1 MPARGDPARVSI
13 ILPVH
18 NAEPWLDECLRSV
31 LQQDFEGSMELSV
44 FNDASKD
51 KSMTIVEK
59 WKEKLEGS
67 GILVVIGGHDSPS
80 PRGVG
85 YSKNQAVAQSSGP
98 YLCFLDSIIGCRVSR
113 EPPGST
119 ERYTRWVNQLEPHQL
134 LAQVFTSNGPTVIM
148 PTWFCSRAWFSHV
161 GPFDEGGR
169 GVPEDLLF
177 FYNHLRKGGGVIR
190 VDQSLLLYRYH
201 PHAATHAVLEYET
214 FGCPKGRKA
223 ATSPSGPGPSPWAF
237 CPPSPERPELL
248 SDSPAR
254 WCLSCVNVLPEPPP
268 PLACLAADAW
278 RSWRGP
284 RRRMLLPAF
293 LPSLQRVAVLHP
305 CQPPNC
311 LPPGVGCR
319 PPPETPQC
327 SFGKPVRCLLPRP
340 RTPLPRSRPGGLVLP
355 GDFVAHSSHEAL
367 PEPHPAP
374 GTQAR
379 KHWLCCPK
387 PASPPSR
394 LRPAGPGTPALRQRG
409 RIWPVPRGRCRE
421 LPPWPHAACPRGS
434 GWGVLM
440 ALCGVHTSGW
450 RELGTTEKRQ
460 SQDRSDPV

>member
-1 MPARGDPARVSI
+1 
-13 ILPVH
+13 
-18 NAEPWLDECLRSV
+18 
-31 LQQDFEGSMELSV
+31 
-44 FNDASKD
+44 
-51 KSMTIVEK
+51 
-59 WKEKLEGS
+59 
-67 GILVVIGGHDSPS
+67 
-80 PRGVG
+80 
-85 YSKNQAVAQSSGP
+85 
-98 YLCFLDSIIGCRVSR
+98 
-113 EPPGST
+113 
-119 ERYTRWVNQLEPHQL
+119 
-134 LAQVFTSNGPTVIM
+134 M

-201 PHAATHAVLEYET
+201 PHAATHAVLEKHS
-214 FGCPKGRKA
+214 GVQKA
-223 ATSPSGPGPSPWAF
+223 EKQPHLRADRDHPPGLSVPRAQSGPSC
-237 CPPSPERPELL
+237 CPTHLPVGA
-248 SDSPAR
+248 SPAST
-254 WCLSCVNVLPEPPP
+254 SCPSHHRPWP
-268 PLACLAADAW
+268 AW
-278 RSWRGP
+278 QPTRGAHGAVPCGP
-284 RRRMLLPAF
+284 RRHMLLPAF

>member
-98 YLCFLDSIIGCRVSR
+98 YLCFLDS
-113 EPPGST
+113 
-119 ERYTRWVNQLEPHQL
+119 
-134 LAQVFTSNGPTVIM
+134 VFTSNGPTVIM

-201 PHAATHAVLEYET
+201 PHAATHAVLEKHS
-214 FGCPKGRKA
+214 GVQKA
-223 ATSPSGPGPSPWAF
+223 EKQPHLRADRDHPPGLSVPRAQSGPSC
-237 CPPSPERPELL
+237 CPTHLPVGA
-248 SDSPAR
+248 SPAST
-254 WCLSCVNVLPEPPP
+254 SCPSHHRPWP
-268 PLACLAADAW
+268 AW
-278 RSWRGP
+278 QPTRGAHGAVPCGP
-284 RRRMLLPAF
+284 RRHMLLPAF

>member
-1 MPARGDPARVSI
+1 MGTSGRPVPGGSPEPGQPTGLGPSPAYGYWISYSRIPPGGSS
-13 ILPVH
+13 
-18 NAEPWLDECLRSV
+18 LRSPVWVVEELCPIRGLCGLSAAVWSWSPVGSTMPNTRRPPGPAVRQFPQRVWGGPGGGGVLHPLPFV
-31 LQQDFEGSMELSV
+31 LQDPNPFPQALRHKAPLATRTPRCTWALSTPGPV
-44 FNDASKD
+44 LRA
-51 KSMTIVEK
+51 
-59 WKEKLEGS
+59 
-67 GILVVIGGHDSPS
+67 PS
-80 PRGVG
+80 HPDL
-85 YSKNQAVAQSSGP
+85 P
-98 YLCFLDSIIGCRVSR
+98 SR
-113 EPPGST
+113 PLHF
-119 ERYTRWVNQLEPHQL
+119 QQ
-134 LAQVFTSNGPTVIM
+134 
-148 PTWFCSRAWFSHV
+148 
-161 GPFDEGGR
+161 

-284 RRRMLLPAF
+284 CRRMLLPAF

>member
-1 MPARGDPARVSI
+1 MRRVCPRTCSSSTTTSGRAAGSYEWTRASSSTATTRTRPHTPSSSMKHSGVQKAEKQPHLRADRDHPPGLSVPRAQSGPSCCPTH
-13 ILPVH
+13 LPVG
-18 NAEPWLDECLRSV
+18 A
-31 LQQDFEGSMELSV
+31 
-44 FNDASKD
+44 
-51 KSMTIVEK
+51 
-59 WKEKLEGS
+59 
-67 GILVVIGGHDSPS
+67 
-80 PRGVG
+80 
-85 YSKNQAVAQSSGP
+85 
-98 YLCFLDSIIGCRVSR
+98 
-113 EPPGST
+113 
-119 ERYTRWVNQLEPHQL
+119 
-134 LAQVFTSNGPTVIM
+134 
-148 PTWFCSRAWFSHV
+148 
-161 GPFDEGGR
+161 
-169 GVPEDLLF
+169 
-177 FYNHLRKGGGVIR
+177 
-190 VDQSLLLYRYH
+190 
-201 PHAATHAVLEYET
+201 
-214 FGCPKGRKA
+214 
-223 ATSPSGPGPSPWAF
+223 
-237 CPPSPERPELL
+237 
-248 SDSPAR
+248 SPAST
-254 WCLSCVNVLPEPPP
+254 SCPSHHRPWP
-268 PLACLAADAW
+268 AW
-278 RSWRGP
+278 QPTRGAHGAVPCGP
-284 RRRMLLPAF
+284 RRHMLLPAF